1 MPESTVCFT
10 DSLIRRLLK
19 HLVVIYTGVTAV
31 VLLVYLGIG
40 YVNTRDQVRTH
51 LAAFH
56 ETFLPVIQEGLWRF
70 DSQQWRL
77 TVRGMLMSPFLTG
90 IRIQNEFGE
99 VKELAGTVEIAPG
112 EPGFVNAAD
121 RKEVLAAKPRVFTT
135 LYPETFDLEYQDR
148 YLGNVTLYSCDTVV
162 WEQVWRDFGGIAA
175 AALLTT
181 VALWTGLIW
190 SGRRLLSRPL
200 TALTEAVRDLDPERP
215 DQKGV
220 IHVAGPAGGE
230 IRILEDA
237 FNSLVDRLAQSV
249 RERDAAEA
257 ENRRLVAAIEQ
268 ADEMVLVADAA
279 GRIRYANPALERS
292 TGFSRDT
299 LMKGPLS
306 LLRPDEAGDQRL
318 LAAVAEGK
326 PFMDRQVH
334 HRQDG
339 TPFPVR
345 VKASPIRN
353 DGGAITHV
361 VAVLHDMS
369 HEMALEEQLRHSQ
382 KLEAIGTLSAGIAH
396 DFNNI
401 LFPII
406 LNAEMILKHL
416 APDDPNRRFSEGI
429 LKSARRA
436 RDLVRRILTF
446 GRRDQHQGDVKDPF
460 PLDAIVKESV
470 QLLRATLPAS
480 IRIETAVETDGLIVN
495 GDPSAVH
502 QMLLNLCTN
511 AYQAMEATGGVMT
524 VGLCRVQISSGDG
537 QEGMSD
543 LPPGPYLRLSV
554 TDTGPGIDAAS
565 LSRIFEPYFTT
576 KAPGE
581 GTGLGL
587 AMVHG
592 IAHHHGGTVTVDG
605 RPGEGAVFTVYL
617 PAAEPAAE
625 PSMVGAADA
634 TGTAPTSSGR
644 EQLLVVDDD
653 PPVAAALAQTLS
665 ELGYAVSRFT
675 NPVAALAAFEA
686 APDNFNALLTDMT
699 MPEMNGVELS
709 ARVHAL
715 RPRLPIILCTGV
727 LGGVDGG
734 ALRRAGASVLLLKPV
749 PAAHLAE
756 VLRKVL
762 DEGATPVADAAPS
775 RDKEMSAPATRLL
788 PAG

>member
-1 MPESTVCFT
+1 MPESTVRFA
-10 DSLIRRLLK
+10 DSIIRRLLK

-31 VLLVYLGIG
+31 VLLLHLGIG

-70 DSQQWRL
+70 DPQQWRL

-90 IRIQNEFGE
+90 IRVENEFGE
-99 VKELAGTVEIAPG
+99 VLELAGTVEIEPG
-112 EPGFVNAAD
+112 NPGFVNDAD
-121 RKEVLAAKPRVFTT
+121 RKEVLAAKPRAFST
-135 LYPETFDLEYQDR
+135 LYPETFAVTYQDR
-148 YLGNVTLYSCDTVV
+148 YLGDVTLYSCDTVV

-200 TALTEAVRDLDPERP
+200 TALTEGVRGLDPERP
-215 DQKGV
+215 DPTGF

-237 FNSLVDRLAQSV
+237 FNALVGRLARSV

-279 GRIRYANPALERS
+279 GRIRYANPALERC
-292 TGFSRDT
+292 TGFSRET
-299 LMKGPLS
+299 LVGGRLS
-306 LLRPDEAGDQRL
+306 RLRPDEAGDRRL

-339 TPFPVR
+339 TSFPVR
-345 VKASPIRN
+345 IKASPVRN
-353 DGGAITHV
+353 DRGAITHV

-369 HEMALEEQLRHSQ
+369 HEMALEDQLRHSQ

-446 GRRDQHQGDVKDPF
+446 GRRDQHQGSVQGPF

-480 IRIETAVETDGLIVN
+480 IRIETAVEMENSTVN
-495 GDPSAVH
+495 GDPSAIH

-511 AYQAMEATGGVMT
+511 AFQAMGDAGGVLT
-524 VGLCRVQISSGDG
+524 VGVSTVWIGEDGPGDG
-537 QEGMSD
+537 PD
-543 LPPGPYLRLSV
+543 LPPGPYLRLLV
-554 TDTGPGIDAAS
+554 ADTGSGIDAVS
-565 LSRIFEPYFTT
+565 LPRIFEPYFTT

-592 IAHHHGGTVTVDG
+592 IVHHHGGAVTVDG
-605 RPGEGAVFTVYL
+605 RPGKGAVFTVYL
-617 PAAEPAAE
+617 PAAEPPAPPLEGPAAA
-625 PSMVGAADA
+625 P
-634 TGTAPTSSGR
+634 APTPAGR
-644 EQLLVVDDD
+644 ERLLVVDDE
-653 PPVAAALAQTLS
+653 PPVAAALEQTLS
-665 ELGYAVSRFT
+665 ELGYAVSGFT
-675 NPVAALAAFEA
+675 DPVAALAAFES
-686 APDNFNALLTDMT
+686 APDDFDALLTDMT
-699 MPEMNGVELS
+699 MPEINGVELS

-715 RPRLPIILCTGV
+715 RPRLPVVLCTGV

-756 VLRKVL
+756 VMRKVL
-762 DEGATPVADAAPS
+762 DDGAAPTAGAAPS
-775 RDKEMSAPATRLL
+775 REEETSAPVTRLL